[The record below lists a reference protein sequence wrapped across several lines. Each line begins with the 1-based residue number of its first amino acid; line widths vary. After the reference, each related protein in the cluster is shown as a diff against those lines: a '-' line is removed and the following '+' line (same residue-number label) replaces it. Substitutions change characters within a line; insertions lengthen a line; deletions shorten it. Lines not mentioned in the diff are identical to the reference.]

1 MLIAASVLLVWM
13 FSAFHFLRIIF
24 LNFNLILFIEC
35 FLVCCVTHHR
45 ATIRAVATTAL
56 TAGGADFFRFLLHY
70 WFRLFR
76 FWLVLLRIWAVLF
89 RFLVVLFR
97 FLLVL
102 VHRIAGFNPLNP
114 FRIIRVA
121 NPCNKFSAR
130 GSKQLIGVRLADIG
144 CLHNFVYFVSGNFYR
159 LWLCGRVRCTS
170 ILL

>member
-1 MLIAASVLLVWM
+1 MLIAARVLLVLM
-13 FSAFHFLRIIF
+13 RSAFHFLRIIF
-24 LNFNLILFIEC
+24 LNFRLILFIEY
-35 FLVCCVTHHR
+35 FLVCCVAHHR
-45 ATIRAVATTAL
+45 TTIRAATAAGL
-56 TAGGADFFRFLLHY
+56 TAGGAGFFRLLLRY
-70 WFRLFR
+70 WFNLFR

-102 VHRIAGFNPLNP
+102 VYRVAGFNPLHP
-114 FRIIRVA
+114 FRIIRIA

-144 CLHNFVYFVSGNFYR
+144 CLHNFVYFFSGNFCR

>member
-1 MLIAASVLLVWM
+1 M

-45 ATIRAVATTAL
+45 TTIRAVAATAL
-56 TAGGADFFRFLLHY
+56 TAGGADFFRFLLRY
-70 WFRLFR
+70 WLRLFR

-102 VHRIAGFNPLNP
+102 VHRIAGLDPLNP

-121 NPCNKFSAR
+121 NPFNKF
-130 GSKQLIGVRLADIG
+130 
-144 CLHNFVYFVSGNFYR
+144 
-159 LWLCGRVRCTS
+159 TT
-170 ILL
+170 

>member
-1 MLIAASVLLVWM
+1 MMLIAASVLLVLM
-13 FSAFHFLRIIF
+13 RSAFHFLLIIF
-24 LNFNLILFIEC
+24 LNFRLILSIEY

-45 ATIRAVATTAL
+45 TTIRAVAATAL
-56 TAGGADFFRFLLHY
+56 TAGGADLFRFLLHY

-102 VHRIAGFNPLNP
+102 VHRIAGLDPLNP

-121 NPCNKFSAR
+121 NPFNKF
-130 GSKQLIGVRLADIG
+130 
-144 CLHNFVYFVSGNFYR
+144 
-159 LWLCGRVRCTS
+159 TT
-170 ILL
+170 